1 MHFLST
7 FGMLP
12 WRSKHAVRGK
22 CVCCVKLLRG
32 CGSDMGSFV
41 LQFGGGF
48 AFLILVS
55 GSVLLF

>member
-1 MHFLST
+1 
-7 FGMLP
+7 MLP